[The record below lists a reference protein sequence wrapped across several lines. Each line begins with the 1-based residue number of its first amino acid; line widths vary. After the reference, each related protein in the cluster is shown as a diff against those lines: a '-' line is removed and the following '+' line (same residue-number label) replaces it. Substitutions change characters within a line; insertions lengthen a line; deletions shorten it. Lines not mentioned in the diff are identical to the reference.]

1 MKLPKLL
8 SSIALCL
15 LVASCDLNYH
25 MPPADGCPRV
35 EVKMVDAGVTGAAG
49 AGGEGGDDGSGDDG
63 CVLLVSANADDE
75 HPDVLFRRPESD
87 SCGGPAVMCLH
98 PGESAWVLERVR
110 PAPHPEWSAASVACD
125 AAECVAAD

>member
-8 SSIALCL
+8 SSIAVCL
-15 LVASCDLNYH
+15 LLACDLNYH

-35 EVKMVDAGVTGAAG
+35 EVEMVDAGAAGAAG
-49 AGGEGGDDGSGDDG
+49 AGGEAGADG
-63 CVLLVSANADDE
+63 CVLLVSANADAD

-87 SCGGPAVMCLH
+87 SCGGPAVICLH

-110 PAPHPEWSAASVACD
+110 PAPEPEWSATSVACD